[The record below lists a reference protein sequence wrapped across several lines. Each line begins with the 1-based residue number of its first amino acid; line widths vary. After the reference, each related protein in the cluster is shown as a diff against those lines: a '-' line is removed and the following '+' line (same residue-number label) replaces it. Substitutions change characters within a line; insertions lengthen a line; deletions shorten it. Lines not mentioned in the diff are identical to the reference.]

1 MPDTLNIQI
10 IPPGVTKWGGKV
22 VLTAHGCALWEHFTG
37 KSYGYRAVNLQTKDW
52 SYLCHKKQP
61 VSEAEREAMIERFL
75 ASDTVPKPK
84 PPRVKRNIETKR
96 SDTAPVDMLTE
107 SLTYIFEKLLPEH
120 SYSLR
125 TEQLK
130 LAGDILEALRSRSV
144 SLAEAGVGI
153 GKTHAYLIAAA
164 LIKRGHVIDFWL
176 RGQYP
181 GMPCITEMPIVVAT
195 SSIALQRAIVK
206 DYIPE
211 ISRILLEDGVIT
223 KPLTGVIRKGKEH
236 YICEKRLRL
245 FYEQSKR
252 DNVKPL
258 LEPLVGGKGGIDLD
272 AMDFLDSY
280 TKRRINV
287 SGACGKN
294 CGWLGRCRY
303 RAFINDAK
311 SDKYDFQICN
321 HNYLLAD
328 AMHREKGQ
336 RPLIPNYQAIIIDE
350 AHKFLAAARSMY
362 GMELSSRKLPRMA
375 KTIRSFIFRQG
386 QSTAELWRD
395 ADKLAGQA
403 KRLFEVLLGNI
414 PDIYTDDDAERFK
427 TEIDGAAEQ
436 CLQSIREVLGRLTE
450 ELENRQVLP
459 KYQSLYDNTLWQL
472 NTVKKQIAAFRQH
485 GDLIYWLETPEG
497 LCSPCQSGA
506 GETLLCA
513 IPKRLGEMLHTD
525 LWSKGVPI
533 VLTSG
538 TLSAAGD
545 FTHIKLG
552 TGLDRLPSGK
562 VLETNRQSPF
572 NYREN
577 TLLYISERVPFPD
590 SRDVRYIAA
599 VADEVERLVMASHGH
614 AVILFTSY
622 RAMDL
627 VFDKLKRRGIPFPLF
642 KLGRG
647 GTNTIERFR
656 QSGNG
661 VLLASGSMW
670 EGIDLPGDILSL
682 LVIVK
687 LPFSVPDPISD
698 YERERFGSMAK
709 YKNAVIIPEM
719 LVKLL
724 QGHGRLI
731 RTMTDT
737 GVVALLDIRV
747 RVNGPYRDW
756 VLRAL
761 PDCRVTDSVGVVEG
775 FICDKKSDEYFKEEQ
790 NGYIL

>member
-1 MPDTLNIQI
+1 MPDTLLNIQV

-22 VLTAHGCALWEHFTG
+22 VLTAHGCALWERFTG
-37 KSYGYRAVNLQTKDW
+37 KNYGYRVVNLLTKDW
-52 SYLCHKKQP
+52 AYLCHKSQP
-61 VSEAEREAMIERFL
+61 VPESEREAMIERFL
-75 ASDTVPKPK
+75 ASGTEPKPK
-84 PPRVKRNIETKR
+84 PVPRSKRNVERAR

-120 SYSLR
+120 GYSLR
-125 TEQLK
+125 SEQLK
-130 LAGDILEALRSRSV
+130 LAEDILEALRSRSV

-181 GMPCITEMPIVVAT
+181 GMAHIAEMPILIAT

-211 ISRILLEDGVIT
+211 ISRILLADGVIT

-252 DNVKPL
+252 DGVKPL
-258 LEPLVGGKGGIDLD
+258 LEPLAGGKGGIDLD
-272 AMDFLDSY
+272 EMDSLDAY

-287 SGACGKN
+287 AGACGKN
-294 CGWLGRCRY
+294 CGWARECRY
-303 RAFINDAK
+303 RAFLNDAK

-328 AMHREKGQ
+328 VMHRTKGQ
-336 RPLIPNYQAIIIDE
+336 RPLMPNHQAIVIDE
-350 AHKFLAAARSMY
+350 AHKFLQAARSMY
-362 GMELSSRKLPRMA
+362 GMELSSRTLPRMV
-375 KTIRSFIFRQG
+375 KTIRSFIFNQG
-386 QSTAELWRD
+386 QSTAGLWRD
-395 ADKLAGQA
+395 ADKLTGQSG
-403 KRLFEVLLGNI
+403 RLFEVLTGNI

-427 TEIDGAAEQ
+427 TDIDGAAERY
-436 CLQSIREVLGRLTE
+436 LQTISEVLGRLTE
-450 ELENRQVLP
+450 ELEKRQVLP
-459 KYQSLYDNTLWQL
+459 KYQSLYDSTLWQL
-472 NTVKKQIAAFRQH
+472 NAVKKQITAFEKH
-485 GDLIYWLETPEG
+485 GNLIYWLETPED
-497 LCSPCQSGA
+497 
-506 GETLLCA
+506 ETLLCA

-525 LWSKGVPI
+525 LWSKGIPI

-545 FTHIKLG
+545 FTHVKLG

-562 VLETNRQSPF
+562 VLETSRPSPF

-577 TLLYISERVPFPD
+577 ALLYISESVPFPD
-590 SRDVRYIAA
+590 SRNARYIGA
-599 VADEVERLVMASHGH
+599 VADEVERLVKASHGH

-622 RAMDL
+622 RAMDM
-627 VFDKLKRRGIPFPLF
+627 VFDKLKKRRLPFPLF
-642 KLGRG
+642 KLGKG
-647 GTNTIERFR
+647 GTNAIERFR

-670 EGIDLPGDILSL
+670 EGVDLPGDILSM

-687 LPFSVPDPISD
+687 LPFAVPDPISD
-698 YERERFGSMAK
+698 YERERFGNFEK

-724 QGHGRLI
+724 QGYGRLI

-737 GVVALLDIRV
+737 GVVALLDFRV
-747 RVNGPYRDW
+747 RVNGLYRGW

-761 PDCRVTDSVGVVEG
+761 PDCRVTDSVGEVEG
-775 FICDKKSDEYFKEEQ
+775 FFKKKKPEAYFDNNFCVDRE
-790 NGYIL
+790 G